1 VLEFAISV
9 FELDL
14 FAFEAFQQLVPGA
27 LLPRATLLPS
37 HILLV
42 KPISPS
48 RAPAGGVGI
57 TDWLAAVRHFDQ
69 TNDRFGSFS
78 TGMSL
83 AVVPAMS
90 ARPPKADAKIRAL
103 IESTSMGFC
112 RLMVPP
118 GR

>member
-1 VLEFAISV
+1 LNIFDHVLEFAISV

-57 TDWLAAVRHFDQ
+57 TNWLAAVRHFDQ
-69 TNDRFGSFS
+69 TNDRFGSE
-78 TGMSL
+78 
-83 AVVPAMS
+83 AAPS
-90 ARPPKADAKIRAL
+90 APHAFDLCPLCPRKRTKDRHRAKSAL
-103 IESTSMGFC
+103 CHFRTY
-112 RLMVPP
+112 
-118 GR
+118 